1 MTPTDCSMSR
11 DELLAWWLGELDA
24 AAEARLDAHMF
35 ACAVCA
41 ARLTALLALGD
52 AIRRETLSG
61 SFGFVV
67 PAAFVGRMR
76 AAGLRLREYTVEPGG
91 SVNCTI
97 GPGDD
102 FVVSH
107 LHAPLAGVPRLDV
120 ILDDPTLGRFR
131 LDDVPFDPQAGAL
144 TVVPSAQFL
153 RSLGVTQQ
161 RMRLIAVTD
170 AQERVL
176 GEYTFNHTP
185 SS

>member
-1 MTPTDCSMSR
+1 MSR

-24 AAEARLDAHMF
+24 TADERLDAHVF
-35 ACAVCA
+35 ACADCA
-41 ARLTALLALGD
+41 TRLTALLALGD
-52 AIRRETLSG
+52 AIRRETLAG

-76 AAGLRLREYTVEPGG
+76 ITGLQLREYTLQPGC

-97 GPGDD
+97 APGDD
-102 FVVSH
+102 FVISH

-120 ILDDPTLGRFR
+120 VLDDPTLGQFR

>member
-1 MTPTDCSMSR
+1 MTRTDCTMSR

-24 AAEARLDAHMF
+24 AAEARLDEHVF

-76 AAGLRLREYTVEPGG
+76 ASGLRLREYTVEPGG

-107 LHAPLAGVPRLDV
+107 LHALLAGVPRLDV

-131 LDDVPFDPQAGAL
+131 LDDVPFDPGASAL
-144 TVVPSAQFL
+144 TFVPSAALL
-153 RSLGVTQQ
+153 RSLRTTQQ
-161 RMRLIAVTD
+161 RVRLIAVAG
-170 AQERVL
+170 AQECVL

-185 SS
+185 S

>member
-1 MTPTDCSMSR
+1 MTRTNCTMSR

-24 AAEARLDAHMF
+24 AAEERLDAHVF
-35 ACAVCA
+35 ACAECA
-41 ARLTALLALGD
+41 ARLSALLALGD

-76 AAGLRLREYTVEPGG
+76 AAGLRLREYTLEPGG

-97 GPGDD
+97 APGDD
-102 FVVSH
+102 FAISH
-107 LHAPLAGVPRLDV
+107 LHVPLAGVPRLDV

-131 LDDVPFDPQAGAL
+131 LDDVPFDPGVNAL
-144 TVVPSAQFL
+144 TFVPSAALL
-153 RSLGVTQQ
+153 RSLGTTQQ
-161 RMRLIAVTD
+161 RVRLVAVSGE
-170 AQERVL
+170 QERVL

-185 SS
+185 S

>member
-1 MTPTDCSMSR
+1 MTTHTDCTMSR

-24 AAEARLDAHMF
+24 DAEARLDEHLL
-35 ACAVCA
+35 VCA
-41 ARLTALLALGD
+41 TCANRLNALLQLGD
-52 AIRRETLSG
+52 AIRRATLSG

-76 AAGLRLREYTVEPGG
+76 AAGLRLREYTLEPGG

-97 GPGDD
+97 APDDD
-102 FVVSH
+102 FVLSH

-120 ILDDPTLGRFR
+120 VLDDPTLGQFR
-131 LDDVPFDPQAGAL
+131 LDDVPFDPATDAL
-144 TVVPSAQFL
+144 TLVPSAAFL

-161 RMRLIAVTD
+161 RMRLIAVAD

-185 SS
+185 S